1 MPTAAM
7 NGTGDN
13 AMAND
18 ADIYHQGS
26 LKRQHQL
33 EVIKTLGEGT
43 HGKVVLA
50 TDPTSMQQVCSR
62 VSLEWVLILIMP
74 HVLVSVWVV
83 GAIFS
88 EGFTENLV
96 TGVCFH

>member
-1 MPTAAM
+1 MVKELDTTQVAPMPTAAM

-13 AMAND
+13 AKAND
-18 ADIYHQGS
+18 ADIYHQGA

-50 TDPTSMQQVCSR
+50 TDPASMQQVYNSR
-62 VSLEWVLILIMP
+62 LS
-74 HVLVSVWVV
+74 
-83 GAIFS
+83 A
-88 EGFTENLV
+88 
-96 TGVCFH
+96 